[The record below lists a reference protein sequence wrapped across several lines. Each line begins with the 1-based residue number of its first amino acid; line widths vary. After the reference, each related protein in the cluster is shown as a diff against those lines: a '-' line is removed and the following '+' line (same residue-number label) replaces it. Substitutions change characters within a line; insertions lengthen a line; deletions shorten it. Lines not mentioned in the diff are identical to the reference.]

1 MSEFSSLP
9 PGIFTSGS
17 ATRKKVE
24 KSESEKKQAEKESVK
39 DSDENISVAEIAG
52 DAGTEFPD
60 DGSGTEFPVCE
71 KAEDENTDSDSGTE
85 FPHETVKD
93 ENADDDPG
101 TEFPLS
107 DGPDIT
113 PYAADEAEEEAEQAS
128 ENIPET
134 AEDYVQDSVQEP
146 EYDVQEDDT
155 SGYEDSHSGKKS
167 RTVSS
172 AAFAL
177 KLVVICV
184 QGVAEA
190 MALWQ
195 VNALHMLPL
204 KYMAVAVAVSAVFLI
219 LTYLGFFVGRK
230 RWQKIVCGILS
241 VVLTAASCATI
252 WYAGNTASFRK
263 KSFGAARH
271 TEMTT
276 YLVIARKGRYTKS
289 SQLKGRMVETGP
301 ESETQNEALAK
312 LQKKVSVRNVPVT
325 GYDVLD
331 CDLMKDRTDAIMIE
345 DSATSILN
353 ETDKSF
359 SSKTTVLMRIRVPRV
374 ASGSAAY
381 TGNGQPFTVFVSGSD
396 SRGGVKET
404 ARSDVDM
411 LLTVNPKKKKVLM
424 TSIPR
429 DYFVTIHGKG
439 AKDKLTH
446 AGLLGIDTLKATVH
460 DFMKVKIDYYLK
472 VNFTSVTTLVDE
484 LGGIDIYSDQDIKL
498 WTYPGHQNKP
508 LSKGWHHMNG
518 KTALAFARER
528 HSYETGDRHRA
539 ENQQAVLKAIAGKL
553 MSGRTLTNYAS
564 ILKSISSM
572 FVTDIPDSLISDLVT
587 AQLDGGGSW
596 MFSSYILECTEE
608 MRSGGYFM
616 PTRKLYYAIPVQKS
630 IDKARKQIEEMRSEG
645 EAAPSDT
652 DNSLQESK
660 DTEDTE
666 DTPDEDKTESS
677 PSSDEE
683 SESTEPSVPITQE
696 EAAL

>member
-24 KSESEKKQAEKESVK
+24 KSESEKKQAAKESVK

-52 DAGTEFPD
+52 DAGTEFP
-60 DGSGTEFPVCE
+60 VYE
-71 KAEDENTDSDSGTE
+71 KTEDENTDSRSGTE

-93 ENADDDPG
+93 ESADDDPG

-113 PYAADEAEEEAEQAS
+113 PYAAEEAEQAS
-128 ENIPET
+128 ESVPEP
-134 AEDYVQDSVQEP
+134 AEDYVQKLKDDVQED
-146 EYDVQEDDT
+146 DVQEDDT
-155 SGYEDSHSGKKS
+155 SGYEDSYSEKKS
-167 RTVSS
+167 RMVSS
-172 AAFAL
+172 AAFSL
-177 KLVVICV
+177 KLIVICV

-204 KYMAVAVAVSAVFLI
+204 KYMAAAVAVSAVFLI

-241 VVLTAASCATI
+241 VVLTATSCAAI

-263 KSFGAARH
+263 KSFGAARY

-587 AQLDGGGSW
+587 AQLDGGSW
-596 MFSSYILECTEE
+596 TFSSYILECTEE

-630 IDKARKQIEEMRSEG
+630 MDKARKQIEEMRSEG
-645 EAAPSDT
+645 EAAPSNT

-660 DTEDTE
+660 DTKDTE
-666 DTPDEDKTESS
+666 DTPDEDETESS

-683 SESTEPSVPITQE
+683 NESTEPSVPITQE